1 MPPGVS
7 RRWLRRPWSFTD
19 PNGCELPADTVCST
33 SAVRGWINVIDR
45 TDMVLW
51 LPRTPD
57 TAHCSAWNRTV
68 IGLIARG
75 HRVGQPL
82 PEVPIVSPPRVRKS
96 RYVMRL
102 DIIGGR
108 SISSPNP
115 AQIK

>member
-1 MPPGVS
+1 M
-7 RRWLRRPWSFTD
+7 
-19 PNGCELPADTVCST
+19 
-33 SAVRGWINVIDR
+33 
-45 TDMVLW
+45 
-51 LPRTPD
+51 
-57 TAHCSAWNRTV
+57 